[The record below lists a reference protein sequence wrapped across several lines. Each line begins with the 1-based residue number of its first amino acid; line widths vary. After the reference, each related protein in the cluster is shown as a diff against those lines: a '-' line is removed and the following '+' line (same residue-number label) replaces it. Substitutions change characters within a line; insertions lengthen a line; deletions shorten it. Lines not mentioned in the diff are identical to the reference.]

1 MKADRPKQYLPL
13 AGRMLMDHTLN
24 TFLSHPSFESIVLVL
39 SADDPYFSNTEF
51 AGDTRII
58 RANGG
63 RERSDSVLNGLNAIR
78 HLASDED
85 WVLVHDVARPCLTH
99 SDIHRLLENRLHP
112 GAILATPTRDT
123 MKRGRLSAVNSQGSG
138 CVEIDHTVERE
149 QLWHALTPQL
159 FPYGLLRNAL
169 NYCLEQ
175 QLMVTDEASA
185 IEHMGYAPKLVEGRA
200 DNIKVT
206 RPEDLALAE
215 LFLNNLKGTTDPGES
230 S

>member
-1 MKADRPKQYLPL
+1 
-13 AGRMLMDHTLN
+13 MDHTLS
-24 TFLSHPSFESIVLVL
+24 TFLSHPGFESIVLVL
-39 SADDPYFSNTEF
+39 SPDDPYFPHTEF
-51 AGDTRII
+51 ANDARII
-58 RANGG
+58 RASGG

-78 HLASDED
+78 DLASGED

-99 SDIHRLLENRLHP
+99 SDIDRLLENRLHP

-123 MKRGRLSAVNSQGSG
+123 MKRGRLAVDSERPG

-159 FPYGLLRNAL
+159 FPYGLLKNAL
-169 NYCLEQ
+169 NHCLEQ
-175 QLMVTDEASA
+175 QLTVTDEASA
-185 IEHMGYAPKLVEGRA
+185 IEYLGYAPKLVEGRA

-206 RPEDLALAE
+206 RPEDLMLAE
-215 LFLNNLKGTTDPGES
+215 LFLNNLKGTTDPGGS